1 MFHNLKSRCGW
12 VADIVGMS
20 HKAERGV
27 VSPHPPSTPSIG
39 DQCGYAATPELHVH
53 SLKNSGVRTGGVDE
67 LW

>member
-1 MFHNLKSRCGW
+1 
-12 VADIVGMS
+12 MS